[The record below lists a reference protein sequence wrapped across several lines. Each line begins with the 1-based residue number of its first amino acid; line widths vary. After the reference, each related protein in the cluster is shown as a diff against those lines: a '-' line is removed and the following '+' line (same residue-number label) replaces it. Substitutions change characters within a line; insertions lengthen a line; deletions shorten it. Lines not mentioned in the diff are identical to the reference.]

1 MTTRSRGFG
10 ARCRSL
16 PPSSRCTRPRAGVR
30 WPPVAESGQG
40 SSGRSSRASGGF
52 TVHLAEELEVYFNEV
67 AHGRPVGFVSSSK
80 WKPPTDIY
88 ETDDALVVYMDIAG
102 MRSEDFT
109 VEYVDGV
116 LTIAGERT
124 ARRHEGKPHYHAMEV
139 QVGPFERRF
148 RLPVPVDSESIK
160 ASYEHGFLE
169 VRLAKLSARLSGPQ
183 SVRVQ

>member
-1 MTTRSRGFG
+1 MRDSG
-10 ARCRSL
+10 A
-16 PPSSRCTRPRAGVR
+16 
-30 WPPVAESGQG
+30 
-40 SSGRSSRASGGF
+40 SSGRPGRGSGSF
-52 TVHLAEELEVYFNEV
+52 TVHPAEELEVYFNEV
-67 AHGRPVGFVSSSK
+67 AHGRPVGFVASSK

-124 ARRHEGKPHYHAMEV
+124 ARRYEGKPHYHAMEV

-148 RLPVPVDSESIK
+148 RLPVPVDPESIR
-160 ASYEHGFLE
+160 AIYEQGFLE
-169 VRLAKLSARLSGPQ
+169 VRLAKLPTRLSGPQ